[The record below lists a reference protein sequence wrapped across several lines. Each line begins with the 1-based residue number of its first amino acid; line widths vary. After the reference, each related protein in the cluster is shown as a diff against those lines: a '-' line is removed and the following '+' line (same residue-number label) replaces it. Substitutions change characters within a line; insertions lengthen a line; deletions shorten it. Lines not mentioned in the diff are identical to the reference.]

1 MKVHFKRLIS
11 SLLVFIMVL
20 GLLACSP
27 KEEPTTVQ
35 EEPATKQETTYT
47 ATHKG

>member
-1 MKVHFKRLIS
+1 
-11 SLLVFIMVL
+11 MVL